1 MNINYQNLLPS
12 VSPDQLSGG
21 AITGFV
27 FGVLVGLALILAVVV
42 VVHRRWSVWRQMSIL
57 RGGASSNAAFDNI
70 LYRQDQ
76 EDTKAVD
83 FS

>member
-1 MNINYQNLLPS
+1 M
-12 VSPDQLSGG
+12 
-21 AITGFV
+21 
-27 FGVLVGLALILAVVV
+27 FGVLAGLALIVVVVVVV

-57 RGGASSNAAFDNI
+57 RGGTSSNAAFDNI
-70 LYRQDQ
+70 LYRQDK